1 MKFETSNY
9 SSLCF
14 LFLCQGCDTQDPDP
28 ETFVTTEDP
37 TLRLKWVAFLE
48 STQHHVAGDLTWDK
62 VGPLMY

>member
-1 MKFETSNY
+1 MFS
-9 SSLCF
+9 
-14 LFLCQGCDTQDPDP
+14 FLCQGCDTQDPDP